1 MVGWRA
7 GGFYSDRIEGRII
20 PRYGSKA
27 RFRDIGP
34 APAERTIMS
43 TASTRVPEGR
53 YGRSSDARADRTLK
67 VVGGVLGALLLAL
80 IGYFA
85 YYYVGQ
91 NKISAEV
98 IEFDAQADAVK
109 VHLEVRKDAG
119 ASGYCTLRSQAENG
133 AEVGRA
139 DFRFDGDATRIDKVV
154 TLRTT
159 SRGTTAELLGCHSD

>member
-1 MVGWRA
+1 
-7 GGFYSDRIEGRII
+7 
-20 PRYGSKA
+20 
-27 RFRDIGP
+27 
-34 APAERTIMS
+34 MS
-43 TASTRVPEGR
+43 TASTRRPEGR

-67 VVGGVLGALLLAL
+67 VVGAVLGALLLAV

-98 IEFDAQADAVK
+98 IEFDATKDAVK

-119 ASGYCTLRSQAENG
+119 ASGYCTLRSQAESG

-159 SRGTTAELLGCHSD
+159 SEGTTAELLGCHAG

>member
-1 MVGWRA
+1 
-7 GGFYSDRIEGRII
+7 
-20 PRYGSKA
+20 
-27 RFRDIGP
+27 
-34 APAERTIMS
+34 MS
-43 TASTRVPEGR
+43 TASTRLPESR
-53 YGRSSDARADRTLK
+53 YGRSSDERADRTLK
-67 VVGGVLGALLLAL
+67 VVGAVLGAVLLAL

-85 YYYVGQ
+85 YHYIGQ

-98 IEFDAQADAVK
+98 IEFDAGKDSVK

-119 ASGYCTLRSQAENG
+119 ASGYCTLRSQAESG

-159 SRGTTAELLGCHSD
+159 SQGTTAELLGCHAD